1 MNRETENVLLLL
13 VGVSGVLVVST
24 GTYLRYVK
32 PTLLPWLLAGA
43 AVIIVLALS
52 AIAGDIRRGGSAPGG
67 HLHRAPAFWLLA
79 LPVVVLLFVTPP
91 PIGGSATVPA
101 ASAPTG
107 GPRHPFPALPPGP
120 APEVALPDVLMR
132 VAQDSAGT
140 LEGRRISVTGF
151 VLHTDGHVELG
162 RVVIICCAADA
173 QLARIRLTGAAAAEA
188 ARLPDNSWTRVEG
201 TVTVGPTLQIDSVT
215 PVEPPANTYTY

>member
-67 HLHRAPAFWLLA
+67 HTHRAPAFWLLA

-91 PIGGSATVPA
+91 RSADLRLCPPHQRPPA
-101 ASAPTG
+101 ARVTFPHCR
-107 GPRHPFPALPPGP
+107 PDRHRRWHF
-120 APEVALPDVLMR
+120 DVLMR

-140 LEGRRISVTGF
+140 SR
-151 VLHTDGHVELG
+151 
-162 RVVIICCAADA
+162 AAGS
-173 QLARIRLTGAAAAEA
+173 R
-188 ARLPDNSWTRVEG
+188 
-201 TVTVGPTLQIDSVT
+201 
-215 PVEPPANTYTY
+215 